1 MEHEHTCNTGQLLG
15 PLQFQARVLEMNGWE
30 VRYVRA
36 KDLKGLEP
44 RSKPMFIA
52 DLLKAVGCKVAAVPT
67 AGTQHSKA
75 GRAADGRSRSRRGAS
90 GQGDGAGA
98 LDLLVSEGVP
108 LGRLTKGKASR
119 GRS

>member
-36 KDLKGLEP
+36 KDLKALEP
-44 RSKPMFIA
+44 RSKPLFIA
-52 DLLKAVGCKVAAVPT
+52 DLLQAVGCRVAAVPT
-67 AGTQHSKA
+67 HASRG
-75 GRAADGRSRSRRGAS
+75 GRGSSRSRRGPG
-90 GQGDGAGA
+90 GQGEGAGA

-108 LGRLTKGKASR
+108 LGKSSRSRASK